1 MIIKGVEPILAAVVV
16 VVLSTAVTLLSLNGF
31 CKKTVIAAVSCSV
44 CTMFAGVIAYATGVL
59 SHISTLNES
68 EAELLLFISDSTA
81 LRVKDLLFAGIL
93 IAALGAVMD
102 TAMSIASSLTEMKSI
117 DPTLTQKQLWRSG
130 MNVGKDIMGTM
141 TNTLILAFT
150 GSSLNILLV
159 YYMYSLPYI
168 ALINLDLLVVEVIR
182 GLSGSIAVILAI
194 PVTTLIAS
202 RALHGGKEERRK
214 IPAAK

>member
-1 MIIKGVEPILAAVVV
+1 
-16 VVLSTAVTLLSLNGF
+16 
-31 CKKTVIAAVSCSV
+31 
-44 CTMFAGVIAYATGVL
+44 MFAGVIAYATGAI

-141 TNTLILAFT
+141 TNTLILA
-150 GSSLNILLV
+150 L
-159 YYMYSLPYI
+159 
-168 ALINLDLLVVEVIR
+168 
-182 GLSGSIAVILAI
+182 
-194 PVTTLIAS
+194 
-202 RALHGGKEERRK
+202 
-214 IPAAK
+214 PAAV